1 MIMKKIVLTLSA
13 LILSM
18 GVGLTQ
24 KYAFVDTEY
33 ILSNIPT
40 YKAAQDQLDQ
50 LSKEWEE
57 EISTMYA
64 EVEKMYRDYQS
75 EEVLLTQEMKRKR
88 EDDIINKEKEVKDLQ
103 NKYFGRE
110 GDLFK
115 KRQELIKPIQDEVY
129 NAVKEIAVEGNY
141 AVIFD
146 TSSGPSLLYTNPRY
160 DLSDDVLEKLGYKN

>member
-1 MIMKKIVLTLSA
+1 MKKIALTLSA

-18 GVGLTQ
+18 GVGLSQ

-57 EISTMYA
+57 EISVMYA

-88 EDDIINKEKEVKDLQ
+88 EDEIITKEKEVKDLQ

-110 GDLFK
+110 GDLFQ

>member
-1 MIMKKIVLTLSA
+1 MKKMLITMTA
-13 LILSM
+13 LIFSM
-18 GVGLTQ
+18 GVGLAQ

-40 YKAAQDQLDQ
+40 YQAAQDQLDQ
-50 LSKEWEE
+50 FSKEWEQ
-57 EISTMYA
+57 EISALYT
-64 EVEKMYRDYQS
+64 EVEKMYREYQS

-88 EDDIINKEKEVKDLQ
+88 EDAIITAEKEAKELQ

>member
-1 MIMKKIVLTLSA
+1 MKKIVLTLSA

-18 GVGLTQ
+18 GVGLSQ

-57 EISTMYA
+57 EISVMYA

-88 EDDIINKEKEVKDLQ
+88 EDEIITKEKEVKDLQ

-110 GDLFK
+110 GDLFQ

>member
-1 MIMKKIVLTLSA
+1 MKKIVTTMLA
-13 LILSM
+13 LIISL
-18 GVGLTQ
+18 GAGFAQ

-50 LSKEWEE
+50 LSEEWES
-57 EISTMYA
+57 EITAMYA
-64 EVEKMYRDYQS
+64 EVENMYKDYQA
-75 EEVLLTQEMKRKR
+75 EEVLLTQEMKIKR
-88 EDDIINKEKEVKDLQ
+88 EEDIINKEKEVKDVQ

-110 GDLFK
+110 GELYK

>member
-1 MIMKKIVLTLSA
+1 MKKIVLTLSA

-18 GVGLTQ
+18 GVGLAQ

-57 EISTMYA
+57 EISAMYA

-88 EDDIINKEKEVKDLQ
+88 
-103 NKYFGRE
+103 
-110 GDLFK
+110 
-115 KRQELIKPIQDEVY
+115 ELIKPIQDEVY